1 MLDLMLQSI
10 LYLLAIWGGG
20 GGGVFLFWGK
30 PNNVG

>member
-20 GGGVFLFWGK
+20 GGGVLVLWGN
-30 PNNVG
+30 PNKVG